1 MSKSLISVI
10 VFGLLLLFLLSP
22 FSGLSALILVLF
34 IAATYNAL
42 INLFRAFI
50 GKNKTD
56 ANES

>member
-22 FSGLSALILVLF
+22 FSGLAALMLVLF
-34 IAATYNAL
+34 IAATYNVV

-50 GKNKTD
+50 GEKKAD

>member
-10 VFGLLLLFLLSP
+10 VFGLLLFLLSP
-22 FSGLSALILVLF
+22 FSGLAALMLVLF
-34 IAATYNAL
+34 IAATYNVV

-50 GKNKTD
+50 GENKAD